1 MRKKI
6 EINYEYFEN
15 IEALNKEELVLFQA
29 ADQAMENAYAPY
41 SKFKVGAA
49 LLLEDGTIVKGSN
62 QENVAYPSGLCAERT
77 AIFAAGSNYPDKKIK
92 KIAIVAKGD
101 LISVEN
107 TLSPC
112 GACRQVMA
120 ETESRQREAFEI
132 LLRNFNG
139 SVVKFKG
146 VSSLLPFIFGA

>member
-6 EINYEYFEN
+6 EINYEYFESTK
-15 IEALNKEELVLFQA
+15 ELSREELGLFQA
-29 ADQAMENAYAPY
+29 ADEAMENAYAPY

-49 LLLEDGTIVKGSN
+49 ILLDDGTIVKGSN

-77 AIFAAGSNYPDKKIK
+77 AIFAAGSNFPDKKIK

-112 GACRQVMA
+112 GSCRQVMA

-146 VSSLLPFIFGA
+146 VSSLLPFVFGE